1 MRGRSLG
8 PPPPSFWGRL
18 PRPSP
23 LKTHRE
29 TASTPAVLATTG
41 RDGHAGTWGRPDG
54 SAPPRVRHSA
64 RARGGGGASRPPT
77 PAERRAVL
85 RAPRLMGAE
94 LSQATA
100 PACDRSQVPTAP
112 GPLRTTEHPSN
123 RGTAVAPER
132 QYLLSE
138 VLATFG
144 TQAFHDNWVATA
156 LHAHQD
162 RPRSEAES
170 PVGGL
175 GPLLCLATRDGAP
188 EGVKAPPLPAALPKP
203 QARCASPAARGRRA
217 ARQTIGSKTRCPR
230 GEGTWGEREIPQI
243 ALDVSLQP
251 CVLAP
256 PASSVCAKT
265 ELCQHRTT

>member
-64 RARGGGGASRPPT
+64 RARGGGGTSRPPT

-162 RPRSEAES
+162 RPGSEAES
-170 PVGGL
+170 PVGGA
-175 GPLLCLATRDGAP
+175 GT
-188 EGVKAPPLPAALPKP
+188 PAVPRHP
-203 QARCASPAARGRRA
+203 GRSP
-217 ARQTIGSKTRCPR
+217 
-230 GEGTWGEREIPQI
+230 
-243 ALDVSLQP
+243 
-251 CVLAP
+251 
-256 PASSVCAKT
+256 
-265 ELCQHRTT
+265 